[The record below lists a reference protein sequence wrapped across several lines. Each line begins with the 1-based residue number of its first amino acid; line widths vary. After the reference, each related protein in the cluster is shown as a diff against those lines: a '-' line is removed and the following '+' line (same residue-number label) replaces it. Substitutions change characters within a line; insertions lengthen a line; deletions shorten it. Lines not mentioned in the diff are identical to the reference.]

1 MEDGQGQ
8 VELDARRELAAQL
21 EQERA
26 DLQIEIDT
34 FRQEYS
40 ARVGPAQADR
50 EALALHI
57 AEYRLR
63 NELIRLR
70 GKALDAVRLEA
81 EVDWQLRGRRAQ
93 FEGYRESV
101 DQAGRAT
108 RAHRPEPDTAT
119 QLDLKALYR
128 DLAKRAHPDLAAGDD
143 DRSARGALMIEINQ
157 AYACF
162 DLAALKAIAARLDAS
177 GPGTVAV
184 AAERVRAEVE
194 RLDALIGS
202 LRVEIAELNRSDW
215 LAMKLDAALARSRGI
230 DWFDRARREIEARA
244 AQRRIELDHLIAE
257 FRELVREAGLG

>member
-50 EALALHI
+50 EALGW
-57 AEYRLR
+57 R
-63 NELIRLR
+63 
-70 GKALDAVRLEA
+70 
-81 EVDWQLRGRRAQ
+81 WRGRRAQ

-157 AYACF
+157 AYASF

-177 GPGTVAV
+177 GPGTLAV

-194 RLDALIGS
+194 R
-202 LRVEIAELNRSDW
+202 
-215 LAMKLDAALARSRGI
+215 
-230 DWFDRARREIEARA
+230 
-244 AQRRIELDHLIAE
+244 
-257 FRELVREAGLG
+257 